1 MKRMRRDINPAS
13 LNDQN
18 RDHLNSV
25 NDTDNNVNGT
35 DNNMN
40 STDDNVNST
49 DNNINSIDNNLNST
63 DINVNGTDDNVNGTD
78 NITSSVPLQ
87 SSAPTM
93 LTLWTNK
100 DVNITLYCQSYW
112 LSCRGRCTQERKLGG
127 TEQRLQCFCD
137 RSCEFFRDCCADFDQ
152 FCSSSGISPQG
163 TANPDGSGLW
173 ECVSSYNSFTKVAG
187 VWMISSCPRN
197 VTQVDIKENCSK
209 DLLPS
214 FDNFK
219 DNVPVIDRTGKT
231 YKNRYCAQCHG
242 FNLTEL
248 KFYNFQLDCDV
259 PVPKEY
265 KRKEI
270 LSFLSTF
277 CDRPFW
283 KPPEGATRRYCHS
296 LEPNNYCSDIS
307 LPSKV
312 QQKCL
317 NGSLRLV
324 YQTAGF
330 ELKTFFNPYCALCS
344 FVKNFTCGPG
354 PYPSSTD
361 GNLAKPFSLVLN
373 LDFSKEEHRGSET
386 SEVRGLKV
394 TCLEQ
399 GYVYDFYLEA
409 CRPGIKPSD
418 ATAARQKIFIV
429 SVWMRS
435 GIPSSWL
442 PLITEVNFQEAIANE
457 LNINK
462 TLISNISIGNPFG
475 PVSTVVFNINMNP
488 TIQKNF
494 STQSLQTTMN
504 SLSITLNCANFTFF
518 KVTVKLF
525 HCAKIEIFNADE
537 YHFQRNAVKINNTG
551 EIYQEVDYYTNET
564 EWKNGSLVPVGVLTV
579 CKQPRL
585 NCSGV
590 LIRLTEDE
598 YVFLTNGSLYRN
610 VSRELLEQESF
621 LWINDTIWV
630 CTQFSSHNKSS
641 MSVGPPRKT
650 DSNTVLVVLTYGG
663 LSLSIISFVL
673 VLLTYSLFKE
683 LRTVPGI
690 NLMNLSL
697 SQLLVDLVFLATG
710 YVEAK
715 FACIIIAI
723 LLHYFFLVSFTW
735 MSVISFET
743 WNIFS
748 KTRIQHR
755 KPSRKKK
762 RCKLLQR
769 AMIGWLPAFVFV
781 VTCVAL
787 DQTNAVA
794 FHYGGIK
801 GCWINNSS
809 ANLFFF
815 VLPVAFSISFNAV
828 CFSLTVR
835 AIWKTNKQAQRA
847 THEAVKRK
855 TAVVFLKIFIL
866 MGFTWI
872 FGFLQVLVSDFFEY
886 PFIIFATL
894 QGLYV
899 ALAFVFTS
907 RVKQMYHTLLCN
919 IKTNSARESRD
930 TRL

>member
-1 MKRMRRDINPAS
+1 MLIPGSKIKRMRRDINTAS
-13 LNDQN
+13 VNNQN
-18 RDHLNSV
+18 RGHLNSTDNNVTNTHNNVNSTDTNV
-25 NDTDNNVNGT
+25 NDTDNVT
-35 DNNMN
+35 
-40 STDDNVNST
+40 ST
-49 DNNINSIDNNLNST
+49 L
-63 DINVNGTDDNVNGTD
+63 
-78 NITSSVPLQ
+78 PPQ

-93 LTLWTNK
+93 LTLWTNN
-100 DVNITLYCQSYW
+100 DVHVNITMHCQSYW
-112 LSCRGRCTQERKLGG
+112 FSCRGRCTQKRELGG
-127 TEQRLQCFCD
+127 TKQRLQCFCD
-137 RSCEFFRDCCADFDQ
+137 SSCEFFRDCCADFDQ
-152 FCSSSGISPQG
+152 YCSPSGISPQG
-163 TANPDGSGLW
+163 TVNPDDISPW

-197 VTQVDIKENCSK
+197 WTQANIKENCTK
-209 DLLPS
+209 DSLLPS

-219 DNVPVIDRTGKT
+219 DNVPVIDRTGNT
-231 YKNRYCAQCHG
+231 YKNRYCAQCNG
-242 FNLTEL
+242 FNPTEL
-248 KFYNFQLDCDV
+248 KFYDFELGCDV

-277 CDRPFW
+277 CDHPFW
-283 KPPEGATRRYCHS
+283 RPPEGAKRRYCHKV
-296 LEPNNYCSDIS
+296 EPNHYCRDIF

-324 YQTAGF
+324 YQTDGF
-330 ELKTFFNPYCALCS
+330 VKQTFFNPYCALCS
-344 FVKNFTCGPG
+344 SVKNFTCGPG
-354 PYPSSTD
+354 PPHSNTYPA
-361 GNLAKPFSLVLN
+361 LAKPFSLVLE
-373 LDFSKEEHRGSET
+373 LDFSEEDHRGSET

-394 TCLEQ
+394 TCLEP

-409 CRPGIKPSD
+409 CRPGIKSSD
-418 ATAARQKIFIV
+418 VTAAREKIFIV

-435 GIPSSWL
+435 GIPSSWR
-442 PLITEVNFQEAIANE
+442 PVITEVNFQEAIANK

-475 PVSTVVFNINMNP
+475 PVSTVVFNINVKP
-488 TIQKNF
+488 PIQKNF
-494 STQSLQTTMN
+494 STQSLQTAMN
-504 SLSITLNCANFTFF
+504 FLFINLNYANFTFF

-525 HCAKIEIFNADE
+525 HCAEVDTFNPDE
-537 YHFQRNAVKINNTG
+537 YQVQRNAVKINNTG
-551 EIYQEVDYYTNET
+551 EIYQEAEYYTNET
-564 EWKNGSLVPVGVLTV
+564 EWKNGSLVPLGVLTV

-585 NCSGV
+585 NCSGL
-590 LIRLTEDE
+590 LIQLTEDE
-598 YVFLTNGSLYRN
+598 YIFLTNGSLYRN
-610 VSRELLEQESF
+610 VSRELLEPERF
-621 LWINDTIWV
+621 LWINDIIWV
-630 CTQFSSHNKSS
+630 CAQYSSNNKSS

-650 DSNTVLVVLTYGG
+650 DGNIVLVVLTYIG

-690 NLMNLSL
+690 NLMNLSF
-697 SQLLVDLVFLATG
+697 SHLLVDLVYLATG
-710 YVEAK
+710 HVEAK
-715 FACIIIAI
+715 FVCTTIAI

-743 WNIFS
+743 WKIFS

-755 KPSRKKK
+755 KPSRKKM

-769 AMIGWLPAFVFV
+769 AMIGWLPALLFV
-781 VTCVAL
+781 VVCVAL
-787 DQTNAVA
+787 DQTSTVTV
-794 FHYGGIK
+794 HYGGIK
-801 GCWINNSS
+801 GCWINNST

-815 VLPVAFSISFNAV
+815 VLPVALSISFNAV
-828 CFSLTVR
+828 CFSFTVR

-872 FGFLQVLVSDFFEY
+872 FGFLKVLVSQYFEY

-894 QGLYV
+894 QGVYV
-899 ALAFVFTS
+899 AMAFVFTS
-907 RVKQMYHTLLCN
+907 RVKQMYRTFLCKK
-919 IKTNSARESRD
+919 KTNSARESRE